1 MYITNRSERL
11 MQFKNTIQ
19 SMQKLGGDVVKE
31 GRSILKKKKKTTS
44 RNTLYNDFDYLV
56 TADKSSVTLEFEFGG
71 AEDYWAFVDEGVRG
85 AGGYKGS
92 GKMRGQGSPFRF
104 GSGKSKGTWK
114 QFRTAIDRWV
124 VSKGLKA
131 TRDKSGRFVGRKSL
145 VFLIQRAIYQRGLTR
160 TQFFSKPFTQ
170 ELDNQIGSIT
180 EAFADDLELALE
192 TIIK

>member
-1 MYITNRSERL
+1 

-19 SMQKLGGDVVKE
+19 AMQKLGGDVVKE
-31 GRSILKKKKKTTS
+31 GRSILKKKNKQTKQ
-44 RNTLYNDFDYLV
+44 NTLYNDYDYLV
-56 TADKSSVTLEFEFGG
+56 TASDSSVTLEFEFGG

-92 GKMRGQGSPFRF
+92 GKMRGQGSPFKF
-104 GSGKSKGTWK
+104 GSKMPPRRPLINWIKNKPIKG
-114 QFRTAIDRWV
+114 
-124 VSKGLKA
+124 
-131 TRDKSGRFVGRKSL
+131 RDKKGRFISNESL
-145 VFLIQRAIYQRGLTR
+145 GFLIQRAIYQRGLTR